1 MFENTGFCVF
11 CTKLRLLHVRFVQQ
25 PLTFQ
30 RHLQHLTA
38 DPIVREMDWRAYVRQ
53 KSGTSGIRSARRDP
67 HVLEHLQEV
76 LAARE
81 GNSRFLDITIGY
93 LPEEKPRAYNDP
105 EPSYALITLV
115 PGDEEE
121 LQALQR
127 NMKSSGNFKD
137 VSIDGMDLDPDGFR
151 TIQLSARRAA

>member
-1 MFENTGFCVF
+1 MKSVKKLIALFLVVEGAIIVYCLTGQP
-11 CTKLRLLHVRFVQQ
+11 TEQELSDYEQARHDLVR
-25 PLTFQ
+25 
-30 RHLQHLTA
+30 
-38 DPIVREMDWRAYVRQ
+38 MDNEIQ
-53 KSGTSGIRSARRDP
+53 SIRSAHRDP

-93 LPEEKPRAYNDP
+93 LPEEKPCTYNDP

-115 PGDEEE
+115 PGGEGE

-127 NMKSSGNFKD
+127 NMKSRGSFKD

-151 TIQLSARRAA
+151 TIQLSARRAAR